1 MSEIDSRAVVSP
13 RARLGAGVRVAAGAV
28 IGDDVE
34 LGDACVVMP
43 QAVVQGPSRFGP
55 GNIFHAMCSVGG
67 DPQDLKYKGERTELV
82 AGEANVFREF
92 VTINR
97 GTAFGGGVTR
107 IGSNNLFMS
116 YAHVGHDSQV
126 GSRTIFVNGATLAGH
141 VEVADYA
148 TVGAYSTV
156 HQFCRVG
163 RYAYIGALTAITK
176 DVAPFALVV
185 DARDVHSFGVNTVGL
200 ERQGFDAER
209 LKSIERAFRL
219 LLRSKLN
226 TSQAIEQMR
235 AQLGGSDDVRELVAF
250 IESAQRGLIK

>member
-34 LGDACVVMP
+34 LGDACVVMS